1 MFGKA
6 QILTSNVWKSE
17 NRQFQC
23 LEKSRSSIPIIG
35 KAQILNSNTWKS

>member
-23 LEKSRSSIPIIG
+23 LKKTRSSIPIIG
-35 KAQILNSNTWKS
+35 KAQILNSTV

>member
-6 QILTSNVWKSE
+6 QILTPTVWKSE

-23 LEKSRSSIPIIG
+23 LEKSRSSIPISG
-35 KAQILNSNTWKS
+35 KAQILNSNV